1 MLQSSSP
8 LGLGYLGPEDG
19 CAQALLLVPHG
30 TKHRRRRFGSAAI
43 RKSTGKE
50 NGKSNSFSSLA
61 LCLVGASH
69 VPKQCPLGR
78 QRGDKPQICSTQTL
92 IVDRGCK
99 AHGVH
104 GSHCPS
110 TTQLLS
116 PPAPPRALHARQE
129 LLCKQD
135 RAVLVSPAVNITTG
149 WDLPKGKPL
158 APPGR
163 NGIYQHWKRFLHGF
177 VNGEIEG
184 CT

>member
-50 NGKSNSFSSLA
+50 NGKSDSFSSLA

-69 VPKQCPLGR
+69 VPKRCPLGR

-92 IVDRGCK
+92 IVPEDAKHMGYMVPI
-99 AHGVH
+99 APVP
-104 GSHCPS
+104 PS
-110 TTQLLS
+110 SS
-116 PPAPPRALHARQE
+116 PRQH
-129 LLCKQD
+129 
-135 RAVLVSPAVNITTG
+135 R
-149 WDLPKGKPL
+149 
-158 APPGR
+158 PGR
-163 NGIYQHWKRFLHGF
+163 CMPGRSCSANRTEQFWFLQQ
-177 VNGEIEG
+177 
-184 CT
+184 